1 MSSPQVLRRQNAVA
15 CPMLKQGMLTGTLR
29 PVGHRAVRV
38 AEALP
43 TTSALLLYP
52 PPLTEMKNTAC
63 RSDCTEIGL
72 IASSKAIQKVE
83 KNSNRIKFQ
92 NKEFRFPLVQ
102 NILMCN
108 IANSSVR
115 GHSEVTHRNTAIART

>member
-1 MSSPQVLRRQNAVA
+1 
-15 CPMLKQGMLTGTLR
+15 MLKQGMLTGTLR

-52 PPLTEMKNTAC
+52 PPLTETKNTAS
-63 RSDCTEIGL
+63 RSDSTEIGL

-92 NKEFRFPLVQ
+92 NK
-102 NILMCN
+102 
-108 IANSSVR
+108 
-115 GHSEVTHRNTAIART
+115 